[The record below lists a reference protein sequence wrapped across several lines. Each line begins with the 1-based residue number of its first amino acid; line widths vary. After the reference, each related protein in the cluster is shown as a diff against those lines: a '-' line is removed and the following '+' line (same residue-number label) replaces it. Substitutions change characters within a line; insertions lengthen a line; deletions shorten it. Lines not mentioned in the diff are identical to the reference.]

1 MPSSLYIHIP
11 FCRHLCSYCDF
22 SKVLYEE
29 RWCFSYLESLK
40 EEILSYP
47 FEKPLKTIYIGGGTP
62 SLLPLK
68 AIEELLAFLKPYC
81 GKDTE
86 WTMEANPEDLN
97 EEKLLAFYRGG
108 INRLSVG
115 IESSNPRLLK
125 LMGRNHTFLEAKEAV
140 KRSKEIGFKRI
151 SCDMIYGLP
160 NESEEELLTDI
171 HNFLGLE
178 VTHLSAYCLS
188 VNPGTLFFNKG
199 YKEMEEER
207 AGLQYERIL
216 GEFRQAGFRRYEIS
230 NFAKDGDFSKH
241 NLVYW
246 HDEEYFGAGLGASG
260 YYSRTRYQNTKN
272 LTKYL
277 SKKWLSEIETLDTKS
292 ELEDFFLTNLRL
304 DNGFSLE
311 TFKNR
316 FGFDFL
322 QRFQSPFEDLHKKKL
337 LTNKNGRIFATDRGL
352 EILDSL
358 LLELF

>member
-11 FCRHLCSYCDF
+11 FCHHLCSYCDF

-29 RWCFSYLESLK
+29 RWCFSYLDSLK

-47 FEKPLKTIYIGGGTP
+47 IEKPLKTIYIGGGTP
-62 SLLPLK
+62 SVLPLN
-68 AIEELLAFLKPYC
+68 AIKDLLAFLKPYANEE
-81 GKDTE
+81 TE
-86 WTMEANPEDLN
+86 WTIEANPEDLY

-108 INRLSVG
+108 INRLSIG
-115 IESSNPRLLK
+115 IESSNSRLLK
-125 LMGRNHTFLEAKEAV
+125 LMGRKHSFLEAKEAV
-140 KRSKEIGFKRI
+140 KKAKELGFKRI

-188 VNPGTLFFNKG
+188 VNPGTVFFNKG
-199 YKEMEEER
+199 YKEMEEDK

-216 GEFRQAGFRRYEIS
+216 AEFRKAGFRRYEIS
-230 NFAKDGDFSKH
+230 NFAKNNDFSKH

-246 HDEEYFGAGLGASG
+246 RDEEYFGAGLGASG
-260 YYSRTRYQNTKN
+260 YYHGMRYQNTKN

-277 SKKWLSEIETLDTKS
+277 SREWLGEKDTLTKES

-304 DNGFSLE
+304 DDGFSLKV
-311 TFKNR
+311 FKDR

-322 QRFQSPFEDLHKKKL
+322 ERYQKAFEDLSNKKL
-337 LTNKNGRIFATDRGL
+337 LINKDGRIFATDRGL